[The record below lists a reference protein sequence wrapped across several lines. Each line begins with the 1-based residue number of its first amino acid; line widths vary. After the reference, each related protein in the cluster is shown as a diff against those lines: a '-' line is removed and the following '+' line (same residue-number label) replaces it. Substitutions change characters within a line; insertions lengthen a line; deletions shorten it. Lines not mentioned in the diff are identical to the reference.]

1 MKPESWLKVDI
12 VEHRLLL
19 MPSLPTES
27 MLGLS
32 EEKEAVREWTMHS
45 ESPLLA
51 TEGGRE

>member
-1 MKPESWLKVDI
+1 MKPESWLKVEM

-32 EEKEAVREWTMHS
+32 EEKEAVRECRHS
-45 ESPLLA
+45 ESRLLA

>member
-1 MKPESWLKVDI
+1 MKPESWLKVEM

-19 MPSLPTES
+19 MASLPTES

-32 EEKEAVREWTMHS
+32 EEKEAVRECTMHS
-45 ESPLLA
+45 ESLLLA